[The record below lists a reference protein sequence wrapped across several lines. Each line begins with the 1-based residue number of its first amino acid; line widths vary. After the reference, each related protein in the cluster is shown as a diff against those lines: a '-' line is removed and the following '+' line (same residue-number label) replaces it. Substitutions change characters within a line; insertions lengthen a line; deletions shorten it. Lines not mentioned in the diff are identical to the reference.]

1 MGDGARVGDAGLI
14 GGDSLR
20 SPDGVGNRN
29 DLLRLTRKVRSGS
42 EAVAIVGLSLHSLA
56 IDDLIRHADLEDSGR
71 KNLAEREDGAFGEWH
86 RIRRCR
92 SMKSKDPELFQH

>member
-1 MGDGARVGDAGLI
+1 MRSLSDGARVGDAGLI

-42 EAVAIVGLSLHSLA
+42 QDVAAEGRGLHGLAVN
-56 IDDLIRHADLEDSGR
+56 DLIRHADL
-71 KNLAEREDGAFGEWH
+71 N
-86 RIRRCR
+86 R
-92 SMKSKDPELFQH
+92 SIG